1 MILKKPS
8 LAVAGFTSLAFAF
21 NNPAGHYAL
30 AEATTRIILADAHG
44 YARQVTGLHNLSFT
58 DFKKDAGF
66 YLMLYYNNDIEKVT
80 AMTDRLDG
88 VANILCIPVEKDP
101 DDGGGDNT
109 IAPCHAVTNRNN
121 KKFKPDKAKVA

>member
-1 MILKKPS
+1 M
-8 LAVAGFTSLAFAF
+8 AGFTTLAFAF

-30 AEATTRIILADAHG
+30 AEVTTRVVLADAHS
-44 YARQVTGLHNLSFT
+44 YARQVTGLTDLSFAE
-58 DFKKDAGF
+58 FKKDAGF

-88 VANILCIPVEKDP
+88 VANILCLPVEKDP
-101 DDGGGDNT
+101 HNGDGNNT
-109 IAPCHAVTNRNN
+109 IAPCHAVTNRND